1 VTGAGGGLG
10 RDYVLALA
18 SRGARVL
25 VNDISSSVHGEGA
38 DEGPAEQVAREIRDA
53 GGEALADTHSVS
65 SPEAGKAII
74 DTALDAWGRVDIL
87 INNAGVL
94 RDKAF
99 HNVGV

>member
-1 VTGAGGGLG
+1 
-10 RDYVLALA
+10 LALA

-65 SPEAGKAII
+65 SP
-74 DTALDAWGRVDIL
+74 
-87 INNAGVL
+87 
-94 RDKAF
+94 
-99 HNVGV
+99 